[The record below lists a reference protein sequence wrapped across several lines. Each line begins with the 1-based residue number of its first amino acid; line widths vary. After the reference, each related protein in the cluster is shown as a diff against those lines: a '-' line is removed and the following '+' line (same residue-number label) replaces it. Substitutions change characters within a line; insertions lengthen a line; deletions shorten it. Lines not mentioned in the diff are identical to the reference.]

1 MLRVAQFDPVDWYLG
16 PYTGAPLLAGCLAW
30 LECGLVQ
37 VYDGGDHSIF
47 LGEVL
52 NSSRGTGGQALLF
65 FGGGYHQVASCTRL
79 SA

>member
-1 MLRVAQFDPVDWYLG
+1 
-16 PYTGAPLLAGCLAW
+16 
-30 LECGLVQ
+30 VQ